1 MRKPHTTSDSARRVL
16 TVGLVILAGAC
27 GHRGSAATTSNT
39 SRSAPTAATVPATT
53 VPVTLTP
60 RPTVPATVT
69 TTTTPTTSAVAPATS
84 TTVVG
89 QPDYTT
95 IDWVPIVQRLQDRIA
110 VLWANPTADGVAGF
124 CVAGG
129 PCDDSTGAAIR
140 AMETNHERMTNVPPT
155 KVTSATV
162 VPFTYQVDPDVQN
175 PMALVQLSVRF
186 EPTPETTSDYLRNG
200 VPVKKNTWTA
210 DDGSPIVFLLADRG
224 PADDKWRVMDVNRP
238 GGGG

>member
-1 MRKPHTTSDSARRVL
+1 MRKPHTTNNSARRVL

-39 SRSAPTAATVPATT
+39 SRSAPTAVTVPATT

-69 TTTTPTTSAVAPATS
+69 TTTTPTTSTVAPATS
-84 TTVVG
+84 TTVAG
-89 QPDYTT
+89 HPDYTT

-175 PMALVQLSVRF
+175 PMAIVVLRVTF
-186 EPTPETTSDYLRNG
+186 EPRAETTSDYLRDG
-200 VPVKKNTWTA
+200 VSVKQNTWTA
-210 DDGSPIVFLLADRG
+210 TDGSPVVFTLADRG
-224 PADDKWRVMDVNRP
+224 PTEDKWRVMDVNRP